1 MSEHGQSKDGYD
13 FAHPISIPLMLSVF
27 GALLALTIL
36 TVAQASFD
44 IGSLDIVI
52 VMVIATI
59 KAGLVMAFFM
69 HLAYDKPFNVIVF
82 LSSFAFVALFL
93 IFTMGDSKL
102 TSVDFEPKV
111 DDEAS
116 EVSEVAVVDTLEQVA
131 ATESEQATVEME
143 ETVTE

>member
-1 MSEHGQSKDGYD
+1 
-13 FAHPISIPLMLSVF
+13 
-27 GALLALTIL
+27 
-36 TVAQASFD
+36 
-44 IGSLDIVI
+44 
-52 VMVIATI
+52 MVIATI